1 MHIFQQPAFVLHARA
16 YRETSLL
23 LECLTRDQGRVGVV
37 ARGVRGAR
45 ARVHRSDLEPF
56 QRLAMDLSQRGDL
69 ATLRA
74 VEPDG
79 PAWRLRGQALLSGM
93 YLNELLVRLCARQD
107 PHPDVFDAYAATL
120 ARLHAPDE
128 VPAWT
133 LRRFERDL
141 LGALGYALQL
151 HGEAEDGSPLQAGL
165 WYLYQADQGPRACAS
180 THRHAVLGE
189 DLLALG
195 ADRCPDADGLRR
207 LRTMMRD
214 VLRFH
219 LGGTELRA
227 WRMLQPGAFE
237 NG

>member
-1 MHIFQQPAFVLHARA
+1 MLTFQQPAFVLHARA

-23 LECLTRDQGRVGVV
+23 LECLTRDQGRIGVV
-37 ARGVRGAR
+37 ARGVRGTRSRLHR
-45 ARVHRSDLEPF
+45 ADLEPF
-56 QRLAMDLSQRGDL
+56 QRLLMDLSRRGEL

-107 PHPDVFDAYAATL
+107 PHPLVFDAYAATL
-120 ARLHAPDE
+120 DALHAGE
-128 VPAWT
+128 AAGWT

-141 LGALGYALQL
+141 LAALGYALQL
-151 HGEAEDGSPLQAGL
+151 RDDEHGEPLEAQA
-165 WYLYQADQGPRACAS
+165 WYRYEPEQGAQPCSAHA
-180 THRHAVLGE
+180 RHAVRGS

-195 ADRCPDADGLRR
+195 GDRCPDGDALRR
-207 LRTMMRD
+207 LRSLMRE

-219 LGGTELRA
+219 LGGGELRA
-227 WRMLQPGAFE
+227 WRMLHPGPVDPS
-237 NG
+237 